1 MGFTKTNKRYININ
15 FNSSKEKKYL
25 GNINGGNDNDYNF
38 NSLITHLCN
47 EEYDKFNELLH
58 DLVDNPNVKE
68 IINKRSKIQACNKML
83 IKKGDTLMHIIV
95 RNNLNEN
102 YAKFL
107 YVLGYE
113 LGKKNKDYEI
123 IQGSG
128 NEFERLKKIKEM
140 DNNNNKKIE
149 IRRLLQINQNKN
161 GGNNLNT
168 VKQLSPTSY
177 SKEPTSVQPKV
188 SDVSDTSID
197 KKVKPDE
204 KVNTLNNNTSNE
216 DNMKD
221 LIIDVSSTSIDDNVV
236 KPLDDNTS
244 DENAIITDRSS
255 TSSMPSVDPKINISL
270 TTSQLG
276 ESDDNKASLTGGKN
290 RIKHEDI
297 SISSLTF
304 ESIAEMDNTLSN
316 RFVGGKY
323 DYESNKKSYNIKNNT
338 LFGRRIIPEDNESE
352 YSTEI
357 YGGGEEADKIHQKV
371 IEKIKEVMKLK
382 GKNADLEA
390 RVLKAVL
397 YKHIKGNNPDLNGV
411 ERAKKMLKDV
421 KKTKFTELEK
431 EIKESQ
437 DNIRKHLVEK
447 VSRKTDTES
456 L

>member
-1 MGFTKTNKRYININ
+1 M
-15 FNSSKEKKYL
+15 
-25 GNINGGNDNDYNF
+25 
-38 NSLITHLCN
+38 
-47 EEYDKFNELLH
+47 
-58 DLVDNPNVKE
+58 
-68 IINKRSKIQACNKML
+68 
-83 IKKGDTLMHIIV
+83 
-95 RNNLNEN
+95 
-102 YAKFL
+102 
-107 YVLGYE
+107 
-113 LGKKNKDYEI
+113 
-123 IQGSG
+123 
-128 NEFERLKKIKEM
+128 
-140 DNNNNKKIE
+140 
-149 IRRLLQINQNKN
+149 
-161 GGNNLNT
+161 
-168 VKQLSPTSY
+168 
-177 SKEPTSVQPKV
+177 
-188 SDVSDTSID
+188 
-197 KKVKPDE
+197 
-204 KVNTLNNNTSNE
+204 
-216 DNMKD
+216 
-221 LIIDVSSTSIDDNVV
+221 
-236 KPLDDNTS
+236 
-244 DENAIITDRSS
+244 
-255 TSSMPSVDPKINISL
+255 
-270 TTSQLG
+270 TSQLE
-276 ESDDNKASLTGGKN
+276 ESDNNKESQTDVSNDGQTGGKN

-397 YKHIKGNNPDLNGV
+397 YKHIKGNNPDLKGV

-437 DNIRKHLVEK
+437 DNIRKHLAEK